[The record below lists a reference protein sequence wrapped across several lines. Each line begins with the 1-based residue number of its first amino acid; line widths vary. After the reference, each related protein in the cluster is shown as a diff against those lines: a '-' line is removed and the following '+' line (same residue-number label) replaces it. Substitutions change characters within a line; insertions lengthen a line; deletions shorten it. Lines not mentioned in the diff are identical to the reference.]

1 MLDHRSVKTATKIL
15 ALVLALSVAA
25 DGLSA
30 QRRGTG
36 SGGGSRGSASGRGG
50 GASSGSRR
58 SGGSSGGGSRR
69 SGQSGRGTRSG
80 GSQPSTS
87 GTGSTSTGTRP
98 VSGKIGAVKGEAGR
112 RGTGGVATGGGV
124 IVSTCWG
131 CGYWGGWGYPYPYPY
146 PHPYPASYPSGGES
160 EGQGYLDYPFA
171 GHDTSVTFVRSHVR
185 EGRSFGAFSG
195 QYFADQGSTTKA
207 GRFALEGATGMLR
220 GELEYSYYREP
231 LLTRTDQMHT
241 FRVAGGVQPRMGR
254 KAYVVLTGGVRGLF
268 LDNGRDAFGPEG
280 ELGIQTFP
288 QRHFGLNVTGRLAG
302 IVWNGTSAWQ
312 PLREVNATGSLF
324 INRVELQAGWHWL
337 RVGDAPAFGGPML
350 GTRLWF

>member
-1 MLDHRSVKTATKIL
+1 MKTATKIL
-15 ALVLALSVAA
+15 TLVLALSVAA
-25 DGLSA
+25 DSLAA
-30 QRRGTG
+30 QRRGSG
-36 SGGGSRGSASGRGG
+36 SGGGGRNSGGRGG
-50 GASSGSRR
+50 SVSSGTRR
-58 SGGSSGGGSRR
+58 GSGSGGGSRR
-69 SGQSGRGTRSG
+69 SGQPSRGARSG
-80 GSQPSTS
+80 GSQPAS
-87 GTGSTSTGTRP
+87 TGSTSTGTRP

-112 RGTGGVATGGGV
+112 RGTGVAAGGGV

-131 CGYWGGWGYPYPYPY
+131 CGYWGGWGSPYPYPYPY
-146 PHPYPASYPSGGES
+146 PHPYPMSYPSGGES

-171 GHDTSVTFVRSHVR
+171 GHDTTVTFVRQHAH

-231 LLTRTDQMHT
+231 LLTRVDQMHT
-241 FRVAGGVQPRMGR
+241 FRAAGGLQPRLGR
-254 KAYVVLTGGVRGLF
+254 KAYVVLTGGVRGVF

-288 QRHFGLNVTGRLAG
+288 QRHFGVNVTGRLAG
-302 IVWNGTSAWQ
+302 IVWNGTSDWQ

-337 RVGDAPAFGGPML
+337 RIGDAPAFGGPML